1 MKELWRLLL
10 PGMNVPACGVANEAI
25 TASEGNTAAERV
37 ESGAPPAKAFQLS
50 FSIFSRTLLK
60 IRR

>member
-10 PGMNVPACGVANEAI
+10 PGMNVPACGVADEAI
-25 TASEGNTAAERV
+25 AASKGNAAGQHAEAGTTAQAV
-37 ESGAPPAKAFQLS
+37 APKDS
-50 FSIFSRTLLK
+50 SIFSRTLSK

>member
-1 MKELWRLLL
+1 
-10 PGMNVPACGVANEAI
+10 MNVPACGVTNEAI
-25 TASEGNTAAERV
+25 AAGEGNTAAERV

>member
-10 PGMNVPACGVANEAI
+10 PDMNVPACGVADEAVA
-25 TASEGNTAAERV
+25 ASEGNTAGQGV
-37 ESGAPPAKAFQLS
+37 EPGVPGQAGAPKNS
-50 FSIFSRTLLK
+50 SIFSRTLSK

>member
-10 PGMNVPACGVANEAI
+10 PGMNVPACGVAEEAI
-25 TASEGNTAAERV
+25 AASETDTAAHRV
-37 ESGAPPAKAFQLS
+37 EAGTPAKAVAS
-50 FSIFSRTLLK
+50 KDSSIFSRTLLK

>member
-1 MKELWRLLL
+1 MT
-10 PGMNVPACGVANEAI
+10 NEAI
-25 TASEGNTAAERV
+25 AAGEGNTAAERV

>member
-1 MKELWRLLL
+1 MKELWQLLL
-10 PGMNVPACGVANEAI
+10 PGMNMPACGVADEAVADSDAAGEPI
-25 TASEGNTAAERV
+25 QTAAARERRPK
-37 ESGAPPAKAFQLS
+37 G

>member
-1 MKELWRLLL
+1 MKELWQLLL
-10 PGMNVPACGVANEAI
+10 PGMNVPACGVADEA
-25 TASEGNTAAERV
+25 APDGDTAAEPV
-37 ESGAPPAKAFQLS
+37 QANAPELALRLNR

>member
-10 PGMNVPACGVANEAI
+10 PGMNVPACGVADEAVADG
-25 TASEGNTAAERV
+25 ASADERDQANGV
-37 ESGAPPAKAFQLS
+37 APAVRPYG
-50 FSIFSRTLLK
+50 FSIFSRALLK